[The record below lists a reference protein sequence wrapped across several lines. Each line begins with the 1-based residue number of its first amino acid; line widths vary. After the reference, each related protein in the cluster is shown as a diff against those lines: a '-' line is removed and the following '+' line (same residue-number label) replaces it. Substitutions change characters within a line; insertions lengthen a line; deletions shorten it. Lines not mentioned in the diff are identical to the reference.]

1 MKKENKEKEFVKI
14 TGIIKEAYVDGINF
28 GFLAKIELSNPS
40 ETCEIVRDVN
50 YGAEFLERLE
60 WFFEYKKN
68 LDIDD
73 ILYKV
78 KREIGVYSGD
88 SQGDVR
94 AYLDLEYITEE
105 EFNNSDKWKKPTKK
119 IIREMID

>member
-1 MKKENKEKEFVKI
+1 MEKEEKQFVKI

-40 ETCEIVRDVN
+40 ETCEIVLDVN

-60 WFFEYKKN
+60 WFLECKKN
-68 LDIDD
+68 LDIED
-73 ILYKV
+73 ILYRV
-78 KREIGVYSGD
+78 KREIGVYSAD

-119 IIREMID
+119 MIREMI